1 MAILDETAF
10 DDGDEDYGDRDNEYD
25 FEQGL
30 AHGFASDD
38 YMVKDQPTGAGDRAE
53 DDAETQAVAPTQT
66 HADAPE
72 DGAEDW
78 DATAAIPA
86 NGNASDPTRD
96 DGTDGSKRKGRAK
109 AKKQQRKN
117 AAALKSAHKVAAPT
131 LFTPFTLRGVTTRN
145 RIWLPPMDTYSA
157 FGRDGR
163 PTQFHYQHYV
173 SRALGGFG
181 MVIAESTAVSPE
193 GRISPCDVGLWEDDQ
208 IDSWRWIVE
217 DVKKAGAVAA
227 IQLNHA
233 GRKASTG
240 CFSTGYINA
249 TVPEDQGGW
258 KTVAPSPIPY
268 GHYDMPRELGVDE
281 IHGIVEQ
288 FRYAAVRA
296 VNAGFEAIEIHAA
309 HGYLISQFLD
319 PLSNQ
324 RSDEYGGSL
333 ENRMR
338 FLVEISDAIRSAIP
352 ESMPLLVRISAT
364 DWAAGGWDLDQSIET
379 AKVLKM
385 HGVDLMDVST
395 GGIVAGVT
403 IPAQAN
409 YQVPFAQEIRDK
421 ALIPTTAVGLITK
434 AKQAARIVHKE
445 QADAVEIGRAA
456 LRDPNWPLR
465 AAYKLGL
472 DKSEIPY
479 PDQYVRGAFGTSR

>member
-1 MAILDETAF
+1 
-10 DDGDEDYGDRDNEYD
+10 
-25 FEQGL
+25 
-30 AHGFASDD
+30 
-38 YMVKDQPTGAGDRAE
+38 
-53 DDAETQAVAPTQT
+53 
-66 HADAPE
+66 
-72 DGAEDW
+72 
-78 DATAAIPA
+78 
-86 NGNASDPTRD
+86 
-96 DGTDGSKRKGRAK
+96 
-109 AKKQQRKN
+109 
-117 AAALKSAHKVAAPT
+117 
-131 LFTPFTLRGVTTRN
+131 
-145 RIWLPPMDTYSA
+145 
-157 FGRDGR
+157 
-163 PTQFHYQHYV
+163 
-173 SRALGGFG
+173 
-181 MVIAESTAVSPE
+181 
-193 GRISPCDVGLWEDDQ
+193 
-208 IDSWRWIVE
+208 
-217 DVKKAGAVAA
+217 
-227 IQLNHA
+227 
-233 GRKASTG
+233 
-240 CFSTGYINA
+240 
-249 TVPEDQGGW
+249 
-258 KTVAPSPIPY
+258 
-268 GHYDMPRELGVDE
+268 
-281 IHGIVEQ
+281 
-288 FRYAAVRA
+288 
-296 VNAGFEAIEIHAA
+296 
-309 HGYLISQFLD
+309 
-319 PLSNQ
+319 
-324 RSDEYGGSL
+324 
-333 ENRMR
+333 MR